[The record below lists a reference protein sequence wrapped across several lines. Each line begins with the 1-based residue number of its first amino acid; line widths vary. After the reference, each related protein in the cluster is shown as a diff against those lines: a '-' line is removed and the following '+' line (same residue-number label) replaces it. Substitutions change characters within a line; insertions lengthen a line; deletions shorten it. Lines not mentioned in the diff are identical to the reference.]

1 MGISII
7 CCIQMDLK
15 IQIPVEQAQIV
26 LKNQIFS
33 RNFVDL
39 NLKRVSRYQECP
51 NEISDGADPTDLLM

>member
-1 MGISII
+1 
-7 CCIQMDLK
+7 MDLK